1 MKNAVETKKSVY
13 SSKLP
18 VGVFLL
24 VMCAGLFGCG
34 GGGGGGDGG
43 GNAGGGSAGKTS
55 VTGAKV
61 GSASLS
67 WAAPSTKID
76 ATQLSMSEIGGYKIY
91 VGGSESTLVLHADIS
106 DPYQMEYVIESLIA
120 GTHYFAVTAYS
131 LSGAESDFSSVV
143 SKTI

>member
-1 MKNAVETKKSVY
+1 MKNAVEAKKSVY
-13 SSKLP
+13 SSELS

-34 GGGGGGDGG
+34 GGGGGG
-43 GNAGGGSAGKTS
+43 NADAGSAGKTS

-91 VGGSESTLVLHADIS
+91 VGSSESTLVLHADIS

-131 LSGAESDFSSVV
+131 LSGAESDFSSIV